1 MLIKLFTKIV
11 LLCVIATYVFAGEI
25 TVAAAADLVFAFK
38 EIGEVY
44 EKDTGNKVKFVF
56 SSSGTAKEQILNG
69 APYDVYA
76 SANIQFVD
84 ELIVANMAIKET
96 KELYGIGR
104 IGFAMLKGNKKVV
117 TVNDLLKS
125 DIKKIA
131 IANPSH
137 APYGLA
143 AKESLISLGVWDKV
157 KDKIVYGKDIQD
169 TMALIR
175 TGNADCGIIALS
187 IVKST
192 EVDFTLINDSYH
204 NPLKQGI
211 VVIKNTKNEK
221 EARDFIKYVNGSKG
235 RNIMKKYGF
244 VLPGEI

>member
-44 EKDTGNKVKFVF
+44 EKDSGNKVKFIF
-56 SSSGTAKEQILNG
+56 SSSGTAKEQIING

-76 SANIQFVD
+76 SANVQFVD
-84 ELIVANMAIKET
+84 ELIKANLAIKET

-104 IGFAMLKGNKKVV
+104 IGFATLKGSTKVV
-117 TVNDLLKS
+117 NVNDLLKD

-143 AKESLISLGVWDKV
+143 AKESLIKLGVWDKIQN
-157 KDKIVYGKDIQD
+157 KIVYGKDIQD
-169 TMALIR
+169 TMALVR

-187 IVKST
+187 IIKKS
-192 EVDFTLINDSYH
+192 EVDFTLINETNH

-221 EARDFIKYVNGSKG
+221 EAREFIKYVNGDKG

-244 VLPGEI
+244 ILPGEI